1 LSRERG
7 ILYAAKRLPG
17 CLNNVFLEAAARS
30 DSKLIFSFLM
40 ALNWTGMRSDE
51 AQTARWS

>member
-17 CLNNVFLEAAARS
+17 CLNNVFLEAEARS